1 MHYKLDSVLV
11 LLWPWLCNV
20 DQSLEQ
26 HSAVSYH
33 VKIEFP
39 PEDNID
45 KLPSLTVRPTRPT
58 WWRSLQTSASPLPVC
73 TACWGHW
80 PREIPVSLCLHTGSE
95 WILYLSGPS
104 DHTIYLLLQILSALG
119 SPLLP
124 MNVAIQYQREV
135 ELSAWQHQAVMVR
148 LAGSLAGK
156 YRRAICKPSQAF
168 YLM

>member
-26 HSAVSYH
+26 HHAVSYH

-39 PEDNID
+39 PKENID
-45 KLPSLTVRPTRPT
+45 KLPRLTVRPTAPT
-58 WWRSLQTSASPLPVC
+58 WWRSLQTSASPLLVW

-95 WILYLSGPS
+95 WILYLSGVS

-119 SPLLP
+119 DIKYFEPLILP
-124 MNVAIQYQREV
+124 MNCYLVP
-135 ELSAWQHQAVMVR
+135 
-148 LAGSLAGK
+148 AGSRTFCMKTWG
-156 YRRAICKPSQAF
+156 CDGQVS
-168 YLM
+168 